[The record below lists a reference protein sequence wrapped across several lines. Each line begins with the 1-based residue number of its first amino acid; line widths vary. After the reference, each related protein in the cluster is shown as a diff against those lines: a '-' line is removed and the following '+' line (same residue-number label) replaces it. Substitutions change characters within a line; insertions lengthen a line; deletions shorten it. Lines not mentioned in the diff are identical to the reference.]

1 VAQPLAHAYGVSLA
15 IIGLLTTALFLMH
28 LAAQIPAG
36 MATDRLGPKRVALIA
51 IGSSLAGNVLLV
63 LVPSLAL
70 AVPGRMIVGVGS
82 GAGFLAG
89 FELVRSGGGGPL
101 AQGFYGASTMA
112 GGGIALMTLPGL
124 TDATSWRAPYV
135 SAIALTLLAA
145 LAVSTVPATA
155 PIHGSQGT
163 SSLRA
168 MFHDHDLLPLGVL
181 ASATFGLSLVA
192 GNWIVTLLERQGA
205 SPTLAGLTGGLIL
218 FAGITTRPTGGA
230 LVRRSARIGRLVAV
244 SLVAGAGACAALAAG
259 VSLAVSALAALVL
272 GLAAGLPFAAIFAAT
287 ARLRPDAPAAAFG
300 FVNGCAVLT
309 ILVGTPL
316 AGLTFSLPGDGRIAF
331 GVMSTLWAASLLAL
345 RRAKAHLTPRG

>member
-1 VAQPLAHAYGVSLA
+1 VAQPLSRAYGVSLA
-15 IIGLLTTALFLMH
+15 VIGLLTTALFVMH

-36 MATDRLGPKRVALIA
+36 MAADRLGPKRVALIA
-51 IGSSLAGNVLLV
+51 VGSSLVGNVLLV
-63 LVPSLAL
+63 VGPSLAL
-70 AVPGRMIVGVGS
+70 AVPGRMIAGIGS

-89 FELVRSGGGGPL
+89 FELVRSEGGGPL

-112 GGGIALMTLPGL
+112 GGGMALMTLPGL

-135 SAIALTLLAA
+135 SAIALTLVAA
-145 LAVSTVPATA
+145 LAVSAVAATA
-155 PIHGSQGT
+155 PTRASRGP
-163 SSLRA
+163 SSLKA
-168 MFHDHDLLPLGVL
+168 VFHDRDLVPLGVL
-181 ASATFGLSLVA
+181 ASATFGLSLIA

-230 LVRRSARIGRLVAV
+230 LVRRSARIGRLVGA
-244 SLVAGAGACAALAAG
+244 SLVAGAGACAVLASGA
-259 VSLAVSALAALVL
+259 SLAVSAVAALVL
-272 GLAAGLPFAAIFAAT
+272 GLAAGLPFAAIFATT

-331 GVMSTLWAASLLAL
+331 GVMSALWAGSFLAL
-345 RRAKAHLTPRG
+345 RRVEAHLAPGG